1 MPNKSQLIIAS
12 VAPLRFRLPSSARLP
27 RIEADSGLIP
37 AVTGGGVRRSQPPGQ
52 NPATDWLLIY
62 VHLAEGDQRGARRL
76 ADLWWN
82 KGGTSANTWGMVA
95 QMYGALD
102 DADRVVECFLRMS
115 ERCDNPDPCPGGRDS
130 FMLIESIYPERV
142 RRDPRL
148 LDLAAKARQRQA
160 GT

>member
-1 MPNKSQLIIAS
+1 
-12 VAPLRFRLPSSARLP
+12 
-27 RIEADSGLIP
+27 
-37 AVTGGGVRRSQPPGQ
+37 
-52 NPATDWLLIY
+52 
-62 VHLAEGDQRGARRL
+62 
-76 ADLWWN
+76 
-82 KGGTSANTWGMVA
+82 MVA